1 MLRPDSFPGRNV
13 PFLVAEFWKI
23 LVLSSEGFGGRN
35 KRIQGSPTI
44 AQAHTSWIQPIR
56 KTKVTQGHK
65 GREGFYSHAELHILT
80 GFERGHGRLQDDAKP
95 ALQNDQAFLK
105 LLITHYLAG
114 SSKWPGEV
122 GLSLQEV
129 DTERLATCPMV
140 DKLQL
145 INGRTG
151 I

>member
-13 PFLVAEFWKI
+13 PFLVAELWDI

-35 KRIQGSPTI
+35 NRIQGSPTI

-65 GREGFYSHAELHILT
+65 AREGFYSYAELHLLT
-80 GFERGHGRLQDDAKP
+80 GFVRGHGRLQDDVKP
-95 ALQNDQAFLK
+95 ALPNDPAFLK
-105 LLITHYLAG
+105 LLITHYFAG

-122 GLSLQEV
+122 ALSLQEEM
-129 DTERLATCPMV
+129 TQRGCQLA
-140 DKLQL
+140 QWL
-145 INGRTG
+145 INGS
-151 I
+151 